1 VLSKERLEA
10 YRKMTPAQ
18 RWAETLA
25 LFEYG
30 WEILMRLP
38 PEERERRLDIARRE
52 RQRVNDAIAK
62 ALK

>member
-10 YRKMTPAQ
+10 YRRMTPAQ
-18 RWAETLA
+18 RWAETLE
-25 LFEYG
+25 LFDYG

-38 PEERERRLDIARRE
+38 KEERERRLEIARRE

-62 ALK
+62 ALV

>member
-10 YRKMTPAQ
+10 YRRMTPAQ

-25 LFEYG
+25 LVDYG
-30 WEILMRLP
+30 WEVLMRLP
-38 PEERERRLDIARRE
+38 KEERERRLEIARRE

-62 ALK
+62 ALV